1 MISSLRN
8 RIAKSKTSKETTPNK
23 TKTNRYK
30 KNTSRLTSNK
40 ENAAAAESLI
50 KPIDQ
55 KESEKLINL
64 KQLSKEINK
73 NMFPTNNVNT
83 NAPSTSKNFMN
94 NFTKLKIDKETI
106 ASPIQQQQSQF
117 VTNKLVEPIVKE
129 SEEIADRGR
138 FADECEYRMNHS
150 RRGVALIIN
159 NKRFEPRLEMV
170 RNLKIYKTF

>member
-8 RIAKSKTSKETTPNK
+8 RIAKSKL

-30 KNTSRLTSNK
+30 KNTPRLTSNK
-40 ENAAAAESLI
+40 ENAAAAAESLI
-50 KPIDQ
+50 EQIDQ
-55 KESEKLINL
+55 QESEKLINL
-64 KQLSKEINK
+64 KQLNKEINK

-83 NAPSTSKNFMN
+83 NAPSTSKNLMN

-170 RNLKIYKTF
+170 RNLKKIYKIF